1 MTLEALREKIGNDA
15 TFFRIMYAQAQENRF
30 GTVTTPG
37 FIAIAERE
45 SGLELDALLPDLAVH
60 PRETDELVN
69 PISVIGV
76 SRRLVPEP
84 LTRTV
89 A

>member
-1 MTLEALREKIGNDA
+1 LLFNGTIYYRGAMTLEALREKIADDA

-45 SGLELDALLPDLAVH
+45 SGLELDAIFQTWLFTPGK
-60 PRETDELVN
+60 PT
-69 PISVIGV
+69 SW
-76 SRRLVPEP
+76 
-84 LTRTV
+84 
-89 A
+89 